1 MNDLISK
8 KKKIIELFDGYIIET
23 IQIDDFVQQISQFAQ
38 DNELQQIDLFKSIL
52 NEIVEYGHELSKKEI
67 KQRKLMIESYLH

>member
-8 KKKIIELFDGYIIET
+8 KEKIIELFDSYVMQT

-38 DNELQQIDLFKSIL
+38 DSELQQIDLFKSIL

>member
-8 KKKIIELFDGYIIET
+8 KEKIIELFDGYIIET